1 MILFSANIQV
11 SRSEGEISRVVF
23 NILDVIG
30 QIGGLLESTSSAF
43 IILVSPIAKHSF
55 LLKAIQSLFLIKLK
69 KCQSFVAQPLASV
82 IV

>member
-1 MILFSANIQV
+1 MTLFSAVIQV

-55 LLKAIQSLFLIKLK
+55 LLKAI
-69 KCQSFVAQPLASV
+69 
-82 IV
+82 

>member
-55 LLKAIQSLFLIKLK
+55 LLKAI
-69 KCQSFVAQPLASV
+69 
-82 IV
+82 

>member
-1 MILFSANIQV
+1 MTLFTARIQV

-55 LLKAIQSLFLIKLK
+55 LLKAI
-69 KCQSFVAQPLASV
+69 
-82 IV
+82 

>member
-1 MILFSANIQV
+1 MTLFSANIQV

-55 LLKAIQSLFLIKLK
+55 LLKAI
-69 KCQSFVAQPLASV
+69 
-82 IV
+82 